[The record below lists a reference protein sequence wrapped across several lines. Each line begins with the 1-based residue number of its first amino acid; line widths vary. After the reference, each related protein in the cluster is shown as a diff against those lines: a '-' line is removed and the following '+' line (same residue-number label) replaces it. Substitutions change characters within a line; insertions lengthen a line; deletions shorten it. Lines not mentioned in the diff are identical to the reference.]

1 MIINDSCF
9 RQCIFFPTGKF
20 CCLRLFPYTTDGFL
34 FKISWLVGLHL
45 LSLFSFWRRHF
56 PVYPHVRLLVAW
68 FFCLTVSVS
77 LKIYKKKLTD
87 FNLSYRSIC
96 FFLYLFYTKVYHQ
109 DQSNGIMHNIIFCSH
124 ILLLDPSSLLY
135 SERSKRWIDA

>member
-1 MIINDSCF
+1 MY
-9 RQCIFFPTGKF
+9 FFPTGKF

-68 FFCLTVSVS
+68 FFCLTVSGS
-77 LKIYKKKLTD
+77 LSKFTKRNLQTSISPIGVLVFSCIYFIQKSIIKIK
-87 FNLSYRSIC
+87 C
-96 FFLYLFYTKVYHQ
+96 
-109 DQSNGIMHNIIFCSH
+109 NGIMHNIIFCSH